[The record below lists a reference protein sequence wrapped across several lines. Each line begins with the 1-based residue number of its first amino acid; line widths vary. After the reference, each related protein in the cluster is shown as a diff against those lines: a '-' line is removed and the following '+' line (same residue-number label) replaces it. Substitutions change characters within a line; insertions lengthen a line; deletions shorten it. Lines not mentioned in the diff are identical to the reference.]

1 VLGVE
6 MNFSSPAYLFSLQ
19 KAKALWR
26 MERCVEPAKEGERE
40 REGGRIKDPSR
51 VRSGEGLMV
60 MHGYG
65 PSALRGDKFMIMVR
79 ELKGCPL
86 L

>member
-1 VLGVE
+1 
-6 MNFSSPAYLFSLQ
+6 MYIA
-19 KAKALWR
+19 R
-26 MERCVEPAKEGERE
+26 ERE
-40 REGGRIKDPSR
+40 RMKDPSR
-51 VRSGEGLMV
+51 VLSGEGPMV

>member
-1 VLGVE
+1 ME

-26 MERCVEPAKEGERE
+26 MESKERCVRRERE
-40 REGGRIKDPSR
+40 RERMKDPSR
-51 VRSGEGLMV
+51 VLSGEGPIV